1 MTDVP
6 VPINWVHYSLQ
17 TIATPPW
24 VWVRSDSYEDV
35 DEPEIRVYTSW
46 EETVK
51 SFIELVEE
59 YALTTEDGRP
69 CLESEVGSLE
79 MGKKGWVF
87 TVGDIEKGN
96 LVIAD
101 NLNGGMKFA
110 ANDVAIEILEDAN
123 NPKSQKDTVTPV
135 TLRELLNV
143 PWDALQYILD
153 PPREE
158 NEKEGARQKPECQSI
173 VNVWGSDS
181 EEHDFFI
188 YAYPLT

>member
-1 MTDVP
+1 MSDV
-6 VPINWVHYSLQ
+6 
-17 TIATPPW
+17 
-24 VWVRSDSYEDV
+24 
-35 DEPEIRVYTSW
+35 
-46 EETVK
+46 
-51 SFIELVEE
+51 
-59 YALTTEDGRP
+59 
-69 CLESEVGSLE
+69 
-79 MGKKGWVF
+79 
-87 TVGDIEKGN
+87 EKGN

-143 PWDALQYILD
+143 PWDALQYILY

-158 NEKEGARQKPECQSI
+158 NEKEGARQKPESRAI
-173 VNVWGSDS
+173 VNAWGSDS
-181 EEHDFFI
+181 DEHDFFI

>member
-17 TIATPPW
+17 NIATPPW

-59 YALTTEDGRP
+59 YALKAEDGRS

-79 MGKKGWVF
+79 MGKKAGYS
-87 TVGDIEKGN
+87 
-96 LVIAD
+96 
-101 NLNGGMKFA
+101 
-110 ANDVAIEILEDAN
+110 
-123 NPKSQKDTVTPV
+123 P
-135 TLRELLNV
+135 
-143 PWDALQYILD
+143 
-153 PPREE
+153 
-158 NEKEGARQKPECQSI
+158 
-173 VNVWGSDS
+173 
-181 EEHDFFI
+181 
-188 YAYPLT
+188 